1 MSVILGIDI
10 GGSTTKIVGLRRDGS
25 TIAMHRVQAQ
35 DPITSLYGALGNFL
49 FTNSLSLADVS
60 RIALTGVGASYV
72 DGDIYGIPTE
82 KVEEFTAVG
91 VGGLALSGQEKAVVV
106 SMGTGTAFIWAERGK
121 EVRHL
126 CGSGVGG
133 GTLAGLCSRLCG
145 TRQYDQIV
153 KLAQEGDI
161 NHIDLTVGDIT
172 RNSHPSLPLDIT
184 AANFGNVSD
193 SATTGDFAAGIVN
206 MVLQSIGTTAVMAC
220 RACGCETV
228 VLTGFMSNL
237 PQAADCFA
245 LFTRLHGIRF
255 ITPEHAA
262 FATSIGAALCSFRD
276 GEQSS

>member
-10 GGSTTKIVGLRRDGS
+10 GGSTTKIVGLRSDGS

-49 FTNSLSLADVS
+49 FTNRLALTDVS
-60 RIALTGVGASYV
+60 RIVLTGVGASYV
-72 DGDIYGIPTE
+72 EKDIYGIPTE

-91 VGGLALSGQEKAVVV
+91 VGGLALSGQERAVVV
-106 SMGTGTAFIWAERGK
+106 SMGTGTAFIWAEKGR

-153 KLAQEGDI
+153 KLAETGSVG
-161 NHIDLTVGDIT
+161 NIDLSVGDIT

-193 SATTGDFAAGIVN
+193 TATAGDFAAGVVN

-237 PQAADCFA
+237 PQAEDCFA
-245 LFTRLHGIRF
+245 LFTRLHGVHF
-255 ITPEHAA
+255 IIPESAA
-262 FATSIGAALCSFRD
+262 FATSIGAALCSFR
-276 GEQSS
+276 GEA